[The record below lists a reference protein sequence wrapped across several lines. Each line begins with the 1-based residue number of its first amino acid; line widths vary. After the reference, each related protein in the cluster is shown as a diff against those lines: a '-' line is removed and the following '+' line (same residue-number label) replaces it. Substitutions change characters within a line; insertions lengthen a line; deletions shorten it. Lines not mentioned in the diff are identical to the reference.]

1 MTNGVYGCISM
12 VLYIFEYLKSCSVKV
27 QLPNSVI
34 LVLTEI
40 LQLGALT
47 ISKDQTKLKLLGDIK
62 NEIVWLKNHIG
73 LGANK
78 QAG

>member
-1 MTNGVYGCISM
+1 MTPPDPLALMTNGVYGCISM
-12 VLYIFEYLKSCSVKV
+12 GLYIFEYLESCSVRV

-40 LQLGALT
+40 LHLGALT

-62 NEIVWLKNHIG
+62 NEIV
-73 LGANK
+73 
-78 QAG
+78 